1 MGKVF
6 LNGNWIERDKALV
19 SVFDRGFMFGDA
31 VYEVLA
37 VSKGKIRYLKEHLK
51 RLENSL
57 KAVEIDSGYTA
68 DEITGLLNDAIKKS
82 KGKSGLLYLQITRGV
97 QYPRDHTYSEN
108 LSPSFL
114 ITYSERKEK
123 SWKEVKSLNVI
134 TKQDFRWGRGDL
146 KVTSI
151 IANVMLRNGAIKEG
165 CDDVILIRRGLVTEA
180 AAANVFIVKG
190 QKISTPKKNRFFL
203 HGITRE
209 IVLEIS
215 KNLGFDTVEREV
227 KKQELFQADEVW
239 LASTGREIC
248 PVKSIDGKSVGG
260 GVEER
265 NSVWK
270 TFHEAYRKR
279 VW

>member
-1 MGKVF
+1 MDKVF

-37 VSKGKIRYLKEHLK
+37 VSKGKIRYLKEHLR
-51 RLENSL
+51 RLEKSL
-57 KAVEIDSGYTA
+57 EAVAIVSSYTL
-68 DEITGLLNDAIKKS
+68 DEIADLLVDVIKRS
-82 KGKSGLLYLQITRGV
+82 KGESGLLYLQITRGM
-97 QYPRDHTYSEN
+97 QYPRDHTYPEN
-108 LSPSFL
+108 LSPSLL

-123 SWKEVKSLNVI
+123 SWKEVRPLSVI

-151 IANVMLRNGAIKEG
+151 IANVMLRNNAIKEG
-165 CDDVILIRRGLVTEA
+165 SDDVILIRRGLVTEA

-190 QKISTPKKNRFFL
+190 EKISTPKKNKFFL

-209 IVLEIS
+209 VVLEIS
-215 KNLGFDTVEREV
+215 RGLGFDAIEREV
-227 KKQELFQADEVW
+227 KKQELFEADEVW

-248 PVKSIDGKSVGG
+248 PVKKIDGKPVGV

-265 NSVWK
+265 NSIWK
-270 TFHEAYRKR
+270 TLHQAYRKKA
-279 VW
+279 W